1 MAVSPRTRMDVD
13 ARRDQL
19 LDAGIELFATRAW
32 EEVSI
37 EEIAAAGGVSRG
49 LLYHYFA
56 GKREY
61 YVACIEHAMRRL
73 HDVDPDPAL
82 PPAERLHVG
91 LERFFASI
99 AAHPEVYA
107 ALHRV
112 APADTEVSGIVKG
125 QLRAFTD
132 LVLSGMP
139 RAGGGS
145 ALARAS
151 ARAWVGAV
159 DAAGVHWLEHRDVP
173 AEQLIQ
179 VLTRAL
185 VALMHEAACID
196 PTIEL
201 PEGIAELLG
210 ESS

>member
-1 MAVSPRTRMDVD
+1 MAATRIRMDVD
-13 ARRDQL
+13 ARREQL

-32 EEVSI
+32 EDVSI
-37 EEIAAAGGVSRG
+37 EEIAAAGAVSRG
-49 LLYHYFA
+49 LLYHYFS
-56 GKREY
+56 GKRDY
-61 YVACIEHAMRRL
+61 YVACIEHATQRL
-73 HDVDPDPAL
+73 HDVDPDPDL
-82 PPAERLHVG
+82 PPAEQLRTG

-99 AAHPEVYA
+99 EAHPEVYA

-112 APADTEVSGIVKG
+112 APADVEVVAIVKRR
-125 QLRAFTD
+125 LAAFTD

-139 RAGGGS
+139 RGGGGS
-145 ALARAS
+145 PLARAS

-173 AEQLIQ
+173 AAQLID

-185 VALMHEAACID
+185 VAIMHEAARID

-201 PEGIAELLG
+201 PEGVEELLAR
-210 ESS
+210 

>member
-1 MAVSPRTRMDVD
+1 MDVD
-13 ARRDQL
+13 ARRGQL

-32 EEVSI
+32 EDVSV

-49 LLYHYFA
+49 LLYHYFS

-61 YVACIEHAMRRL
+61 YVASIEHAMQRL
-73 HDVDPDPAL
+73 HDVYPDPSLA
-82 PPAERLHVG
+82 PAEQLRIG

-99 AAHPEVYA
+99 EANPEVYA

-112 APADTEVSGIVKG
+112 PPADIEVSTIVKRDLAG
-125 QLRAFTD
+125 FTN

-139 RAGGGS
+139 RGGGGS

-173 AEQLIQ
+173 PEELVQ

-185 VALMHEAACID
+185 VALMHEAARID

-201 PEGIAELLG
+201 PEGVEELLG
-210 ESS
+210 